1 MRIRLSLMS
10 IVIWTLLAACNGPT
24 FVTPGGALA
33 GEVKPTPSDWYFA
46 SEFGTVQLETN
57 PAEPYSVNI
66 ACVVM
71 EGRLYA
77 YAGESY
83 TQWAENIE
91 TNANVRYRMD
101 GDVYELRAERV
112 ADKEEIAA
120 FGAAWTAKGRFLQDP
135 TQFPEVWLFE
145 LVAR

>member
-1 MRIRLSLMS
+1 MRIRLILMC
-10 IVIWTLLAACNGPT
+10 ILAWPLLAACNGPT

-33 GEVKPTPSDWYFA
+33 GEVKPTPSDWEFA
-46 SEFGTVQLETN
+46 TEFGTVQLETN
-57 PAEPYSVNI
+57 PDDPYSVNI
-66 ACVVM
+66 SCVVM

-91 TNANVRYRMD
+91 KNANVRYRMD
-101 GDVYELRAERV
+101 GVVYELRAERV
-112 ADKEEIAA
+112 VGKEEIAA
-120 FGAAWTAKGRFLQDP
+120 FGEAWTAKGAFLQDP